1 MSVGLKDYLKASYIL
16 TEAPASKK
24 KLQKQV
30 KNIEKAESNF
40 RLNMYEIAQ
49 SLSSGD
55 NKNTANKIIKS
66 YQQNVTKFM
75 RELMILTKRIK

>member
-1 MSVGLKDYLKASYIL
+1 MSVGLKEYLQASDIL
-16 TEAPASKK
+16 TEAPVSKK

-30 KNIEKAESNF
+30 KNIQKAESNF

-55 NKNTANKIIKS
+55 NKNTASKIIRS
-66 YQQNVTKFM
+66 YQQNITKFM
-75 RELMILTKRIK
+75 REFMALTKRIK

>member
-1 MSVGLKDYLKASYIL
+1 MSVGLKEYLQASDIL

-30 KNIEKAESNF
+30 KNIEKVESNF

-75 RELMILTKRIK
+75 REFMALTKRIK

>member
-1 MSVGLKDYLKASYIL
+1 
-16 TEAPASKK
+16 
-24 KLQKQV
+24 
-30 KNIEKAESNF
+30 
-40 RLNMYEIAQ
+40 MYEIAQ

-75 RELMILTKRIK
+75 REFMALTKRIK

>member
-1 MSVGLKDYLKASYIL
+1 MSVGLKEYLQASDIL

-75 RELMILTKRIK
+75 REFMALTKRIK

>member
-1 MSVGLKDYLKASYIL
+1 MSVGLKEYLQASDIL

-75 RELMILTKRIK
+75 RDAVSFAKKVK

>member
-30 KNIEKAESNF
+30 KNIEKAESNL
-40 RLNMYEIAQ
+40 RHKMYEVAQ
-49 SLSSGD
+49 DLSSGGE
-55 NKNTANKIIKS
+55 KNTANKIIRS
-66 YQQNVTKFM
+66 YQQNITKFM
-75 RELMILTKRIK
+75 REFMALTKRIK

>member
-1 MSVGLKDYLKASYIL
+1 MSVGLKEYLQASDIL

-66 YQQNVTKFM
+66 YQQNITKFM
-75 RELMILTKRIK
+75 REFMALTKRIK

>member
-1 MSVGLKDYLKASYIL
+1 MSVGLKEYLKASDIL
-16 TEAPASKK
+16 TEAPVSKK

-30 KNIEKAESNF
+30 KNIQKAESNF

-55 NKNTANKIIKS
+55 NKTTASKIIKS
-66 YQQNVTKFM
+66 YQQNITKFM
-75 RELMILTKRIK
+75 REFMALTKRIK

>member
-1 MSVGLKDYLKASYIL
+1 MSVGLKDYLKASDIL
-16 TEAPASKK
+16 TEAPVSKK

-30 KNIEKAESNF
+30 KNIQKAESNF

-75 RELMILTKRIK
+75 REFMALTKRIK

>member
-1 MSVGLKDYLKASYIL
+1 MSVGLKEYLKASDIL
-16 TEAPASKK
+16 TEAPVSKK

-30 KNIEKAESNF
+30 KNIQKAESNF

-49 SLSSGD
+49 SLSGD

-75 RELMILTKRIK
+75 REFMALTKRIK

>member
-1 MSVGLKDYLKASYIL
+1 MSVGLKEYLQASDIL

-40 RLNMYEIAQ
+40 RLNMCEIAQ

-66 YQQNVTKFM
+66 YQQNITKFM
-75 RELMILTKRIK
+75 REFMALTKRIK

>member
-1 MSVGLKDYLKASYIL
+1 MSVGLKEYLQASDIL

>member
-1 MSVGLKDYLKASYIL
+1 MSVGLKEYLQASDIL

-49 SLSSGD
+49 SLRSGD

>member
-1 MSVGLKDYLKASYIL
+1 MSVGLKDYLVASDIL

-24 KLQKQV
+24 KLRKQI

-75 RELMILTKRIK
+75 REFMALTKRIK

>member
-1 MSVGLKDYLKASYIL
+1 MSVGLKEYLKASDIL
-16 TEAPASKK
+16 TEAPVSKK

-30 KNIEKAESNF
+30 KNIQKAESNF

-55 NKNTANKIIKS
+55 NKTTASKIIKS

-75 RELMILTKRIK
+75 REFMALTKRIK

>member
-1 MSVGLKDYLKASYIL
+1 MSVGLKDYLVASDIL
-16 TEAPASKK
+16 TEAPVKLK

-30 KNIEKAESNF
+30 KNIQKAESNF

-66 YQQNVTKFM
+66 YQQNITKFM
-75 RELMILTKRIK
+75 REFMALTKRIK